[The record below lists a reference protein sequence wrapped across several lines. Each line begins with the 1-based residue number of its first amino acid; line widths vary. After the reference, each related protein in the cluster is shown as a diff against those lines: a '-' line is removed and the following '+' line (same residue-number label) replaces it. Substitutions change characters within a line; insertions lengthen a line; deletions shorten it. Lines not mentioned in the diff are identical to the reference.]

1 MRRIHLFEWEDQ
13 PWLPTVFRDFITDHL
28 RYTQNEAMRRPINL
42 EIAERLKAVLQRVGT
57 RRLVDL
63 CAGAGGPL
71 VNIRAILADE
81 LECPVEIVLTDLYP
95 NVAAFRRLEA
105 ESEGAIQGRYESTS
119 ALDVPA
125 ELHGVRTLFTA
136 LHHFPPEQVRSILA
150 DAVRKREAV
159 AVFEP
164 LERTG
169 RMVTLMAVATFV
181 RGLTHTPIVGRLTL
195 QRFLF
200 TYVCPVAPAIFAWDG
215 AVSALRSYT
224 AEELLALARS
234 ATNAGYEWEAGTFDV
249 RGPYGRMPTTYL
261 IGSPNTKN

>member
-28 RYTQNEAMRRPINL
+28 RYTQNEGMRRPVNVA
-42 EIAERLKAVLQRVGT
+42 IAQRLKSLLERVGT

-71 VNIRAILADE
+71 VNIRSILAGE
-81 LECPVEIVLTDLYP
+81 MGFPVEILLTDLYP

-105 ESEGAIQGRYESTS
+105 ESEGLIRGRYESTS

-125 ELHGVRTLFTA
+125 ELEGVRTLFTA
-136 LHHFPPEQVRSILA
+136 LHHFPPEQVRLLLA
-150 DAVRKREAV
+150 DAVSKRAGV

-164 LERTG
+164 LERTV
-169 RMVTLMAVATFV
+169 RMVLLMSIMTFV
-181 RGLTHTPIVGRLTL
+181 RGLTHTPRVGRLTL
-195 QRFLF
+195 PRFLL

-215 AVSALRSYT
+215 TVSAHRTYS
-224 AEELLALARS
+224 AEELMTLARN
-234 ATNAGYEWEAGTFDV
+234 ATTGRYEWEAGTFDV
-249 RGPYGRMPTTYL
+249 QGPYGRMPTTYL
-261 IGSPNTKN
+261 IGCPG